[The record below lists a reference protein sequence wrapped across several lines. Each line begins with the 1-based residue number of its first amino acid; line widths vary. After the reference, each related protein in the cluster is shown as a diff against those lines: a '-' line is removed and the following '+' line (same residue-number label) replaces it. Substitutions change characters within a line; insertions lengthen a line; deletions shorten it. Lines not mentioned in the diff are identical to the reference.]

1 MWRHSNAR
9 DQRAGF
15 EAHLQ
20 LARDTAGMLDEY
32 RADGIDFEMH
42 RTGLLMAFAE
52 QENLEHHRAHLDLV
66 RQFGLDPQVLVGDD
80 VRIHEPLL
88 SDRVRG
94 GIFFPHERH
103 LDPSALVQG
112 LHKRLL
118 ERGVRVLESEPAT
131 GVTVT
136 GPRRDRRVTGLVT
149 STAVH
154 EGDAFVLAAGAW
166 TGPLSAAFGHRLP
179 VRPGKGYSIDV
190 PPVRLRGA
198 TNLSDAKVAVT
209 PFTDRLRLAGT
220 MEFAGLDEDVN
231 DLRVR
236 AILRAPAVYL
246 RDWEPPAG
254 RLQPRAG
261 MRPMTPDGLA
271 AIGRLPGTT
280 NAFVSSG
287 HGMLGVTLAAGSARA
302 LTELVVHG
310 VLPPQLVP
318 FDPSRFNTARQL
330 AAVRR
335 AANPRRTS
343 PMTPRRTADERRTA
357 DLQGILAAVTTPF
370 TPDAGSVDEAALQ
383 AQTGRLIAAGIHGLV
398 TTGTTGE
405 FPTLTP
411 QEYRRVIE
419 ALRAGRRR
427 PGTGGRRCRGAVDP
441 GAVELAQHTERVG
454 ADAVMLLPPSTA
466 ASTCRRYRVPHRCRR
481 VDQHPDRLLQ
491 HPGRD
496 RYPAD
501 SAGRSPTSPTS
512 RGSSTSR
519 TPPATRWR

>member
-1 MWRHSNAR
+1 LRVVVVGGGVIGLTTAYDLVRAGAEVVVVDARAVGLGASAVNAGWFVPAESTPVPGPKVVAQTMKWMLRRDSPVYIRPSLDPRFLSFLVGMWRHSNSR

-20 LARDTAGMLDEY
+20 LARDTAAVLDEY

-42 RTGLLMAFAE
+42 RAGLLMAFAE
-52 QENLEHHRAHLDLV
+52 KENLEHHRANLDLV
-66 RQFGLDPQVLVGDD
+66 RRFGLDPRVLVGDD
-80 VRIHEPLL
+80 VRAHEPLL
-88 SDRVRG
+88 SDRVQG

-103 LDPSALVQG
+103 LDPRALVRG

-118 ERGVRVLESEPAT
+118 ELGVRVVENQSAT

-136 GPRRDRRVTGLVT
+136 GRRRDRRVTSLVT
-149 STAVH
+149 STAIH

-179 VRPGKGYSIDV
+179 VRPCKGYSIDV
-190 PPVRLRGA
+190 PPIPLRGA

-220 MEFAGLDEDVN
+220 MEFAGLDENVN

-254 RLQPRAG
+254 PLQPRAG

-302 LTELVVHG
+302 LTALVVRG
-310 VLPPQLVP
+310 VPPPQLAP
-318 FDPSRFNTARQL
+318 FDPARFQL
-330 AAVRR
+330 PAGFRPPADVRR
-335 AANPRRTS
+335 T
-343 PMTPRRTADERRTA
+343 
-357 DLQGILAAVTTPF
+357 
-370 TPDAGSVDEAALQ
+370 
-383 AQTGRLIAAGIHGLV
+383 
-398 TTGTTGE
+398 
-405 FPTLTP
+405 
-411 QEYRRVIE
+411 
-419 ALRAGRRR
+419 
-427 PGTGGRRCRGAVDP
+427 
-441 GAVELAQHTERVG
+441 
-454 ADAVMLLPPSTA
+454 
-466 ASTCRRYRVPHRCRR
+466 
-481 VDQHPDRLLQ
+481 
-491 HPGRD
+491 
-496 RYPAD
+496 
-501 SAGRSPTSPTS
+501 RS
-512 RGSSTSR
+512 
-519 TPPATRWR
+519 